1 MDLSDLAALV
11 VVWLAAVASPG
22 PDIVQIVRLGSRR
35 RSSGVW
41 CALGIMTGNTGWI
54 VATLAGL
61 ALLVAAYPGILVALE
76 IAGGCF
82 LAWMGFSSIRGGL
95 QERRGSQ
102 PAPAARG
109 GAPAEPGAATAASTR
124 PAPGPLKSWRTGVV
138 TNLANPKAMIFFGAV
153 FAQVAQPGTSIGWLA
168 LAAVV
173 LIVVGVA
180 WFVGVAFAV
189 GALSRW
195 LSRHGA
201 AVDIVTGAILFI
213 LGIVLVA
220 AGIGNLGTGA

>member
-1 MDLSDLAALV
+1 MDFSDLATLV
-11 VVWLAAVASPG
+11 VVWLAAIASPG
-22 PDIVQIVRLGSRR
+22 PDIVQIVRLGSRQ

-41 CALGIMTGNTGWI
+41 CALGIMTGNAGWI

-61 ALLVAAYPGILVALE
+61 ALLVTAYPSILVALE

-82 LAWMGFSSIRGGL
+82 LAWMGFSSIRGGVTEL
-95 QERRGSQ
+95 RASRPV
-102 PAPAARG
+102 PASSG
-109 GAPAEPGAATAASTR
+109 GAPAEPGVAAGASSR
-124 PAPGPLKSWRTGVV
+124 PAPGPVKSWRTGVV
-138 TNLANPKAMIFFGAV
+138 TNLANPKAMVFFGAV
-153 FAQVAQPGTSIGWLA
+153 FAQVAQPGASIGWLA
-168 LAAVV
+168 LAAAV

-180 WFVGVAFAV
+180 WFVGVALAV
-189 GALSRW
+189 GVLSRW